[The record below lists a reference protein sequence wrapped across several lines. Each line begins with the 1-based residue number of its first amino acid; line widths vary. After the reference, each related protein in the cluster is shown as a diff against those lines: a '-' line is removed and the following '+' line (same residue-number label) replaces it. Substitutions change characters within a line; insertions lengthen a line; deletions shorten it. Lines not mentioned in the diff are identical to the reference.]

1 MPILLIKNKHCL
13 HLPLCF
19 GLRMSNIIELN
30 LNYILIDQ
38 RKLCHVKLKQ
48 TNQIA
53 HVKKLANQSLL
64 NKAHVIEI
72 TKACTVA
79 FIKARNFISCSMK
92 RETCQLE
99 KNPGDW
105 EIFFFNA
112 LANRF

>member
-1 MPILLIKNKHCL
+1 M
-13 HLPLCF
+13 
-19 GLRMSNIIELN
+19 
-30 LNYILIDQ
+30 
-38 RKLCHVKLKQ
+38 
-48 TNQIA
+48 
-53 HVKKLANQSLL
+53 
-64 NKAHVIEI
+64 IEI

-112 LANRF
+112 LANRFWLTSESYSWFNKVVHAWPFAKWTSWKGNDILLKVD